1 MGFLHPLQHTTTLLS
16 DKMAAL
22 STSAFTGK
30 ALVAKAQIRAKAS
43 KASVV
48 VKASA
53 SDNKSKA
60 ASLLVAGMVALNP
73 IELTDQRVTNKEGL
87 QLIYEARDLNI
98 AETTRQD
105 GASRFAFQKLTTKQT
120 AARAS
125 ESI

>member
-1 MGFLHPLQHTTTLLS
+1 MGRKITCLPSRQITVGQSERERATAQSADANRVVKLDGVRLPPFLHPLQHTTTLLS

-53 SDNKSKA
+53 SDNKSKV
-60 ASLLVAGMVALNP
+60 SF
-73 IELTDQRVTNKEGL
+73 
-87 QLIYEARDLNI
+87 RD
-98 AETTRQD
+98 
-105 GASRFAFQKLTTKQT
+105 
-120 AARAS
+120 
-125 ESI
+125 

>member
-1 MGFLHPLQHTTTLLS
+1 MSPQSSTRVLYTFVLVYGPENHLPALPSDHRRPIGTRARNSAICDANRVVKLDGVRLRPFLHPLQHTTTLLS

-53 SDNKSKA
+53 SDNKSKV
-60 ASLLVAGMVALNP
+60 SF
-73 IELTDQRVTNKEGL
+73 
-87 QLIYEARDLNI
+87 RD
-98 AETTRQD
+98 
-105 GASRFAFQKLTTKQT
+105 
-120 AARAS
+120 
-125 ESI
+125 